1 MAANPEPAFLSKNEP
16 LSARVFENLVSKR
29 EQNAREL
36 SEALQQKTAISE
48 ILRAISNSPTNVQPI
63 LDTVAE
69 NAARLCNVTNA
80 EILQVE
86 GDELRLVAKH
96 GQHQIWPMGFKVP
109 ISRNYVVGRAVADRT
124 SVHVHDL
131 QAAETDFPR
140 GALYAKQYGHRTTF
154 ATPLMREGVAIGAIL
169 IRRLEV
175 RPLTDNQ
182 IELLKTFADQAA
194 IAIENVRLFNETQE
208 ALAHQTAS
216 ADILRVI
223 SRSPTDLR
231 PVFDAIVTTS
241 VKRLGCDIAIVQSCN
256 GGTYSP
262 QAMATPAGLTPVLG
276 PQVMPVDPDANFP
289 SRAIV
294 SKTMLHVRD
303 WSAIE
308 LPPHEQVRH
317 EQLGL
322 NSALYL
328 PLLRG
333 DACLGLLVLGNKR
346 ANAFNDKAIALAESF
361 RDQALI
367 AIENARLF
375 NEIQEKNRQVKE
387 QAKELAEWNAA
398 LETRVAEQV
407 TQLERFSKLEHELS
421 LAGEIQ
427 KSMLPRSIPR
437 LEGFEFSAAMIPAK
451 SVGGDFF
458 DFIPLGED
466 LLGIAVGDVS
476 DKGIPAALFMAMV
489 RSLLRAEAHPGRP
502 PKRVLRSVNRHLM
515 DMNDKEMFVTI
526 LFGILNRVTHQFHYA
541 RAGHEAPIFFDEQG
555 SIKRM
560 PKTNGQALGVFDEIA
575 LDEQTV
581 ELSKGSMLLLYSD
594 GIPET
599 PNRQNV
605 SFGHD
610 GLVRTVGQM
619 QGSSAQKVC
628 DELIKAAVK
637 HQEGS
642 LQHDDMTVVV
652 VRAV

>member
-1 MAANPEPAFLSKNEP
+1 MATNPKPGLASWGLTEIESHTILKRAVIHALPKDTIFVNNGYRNDFLYIVLEGRVKAFVIDSNGKEKDLSHHSTGDYFGGMGFGDGPLLASIMAVEPSRLLALPKSDLKAFLSQNQL
-16 LSARVFENLVSKR
+16 LSARVFENLVSKL

-36 SEALQQKTAISE
+36 SEAFQQKTAISE
-48 ILRAISNSPTNVQPI
+48 ILRAISSSPTNVQSI

-69 NAARLCNVTNA
+69 NAARLCEVTNA

-109 ISRNYVVGRAVADRT
+109 ISRNWVVGRAVTDRT
-124 SVHVHDL
+124 PVHVHDL
-131 QAAETDFPR
+131 QAAETDFPH
-140 GALYAKQYGHRTTF
+140 GAAYAKQYGHKTTF
-154 ATPLMREGVAIGAIL
+154 ATPLLREGVAIGAIL

-182 IELLKTFADQAA
+182 IALLKTFADQAA
-194 IAIENVRLFNETQE
+194 IAIENVRLFKE
-208 ALAHQTAS
+208 
-216 ADILRVI
+216 
-223 SRSPTDLR
+223 
-231 PVFDAIVTTS
+231 
-241 VKRLGCDIAIVQSCN
+241 
-256 GGTYSP
+256 
-262 QAMATPAGLTPVLG
+262 M
-276 PQVMPVDPDANFP
+276 
-289 SRAIV
+289 
-294 SKTMLHVRD
+294 
-303 WSAIE
+303 
-308 LPPHEQVRH
+308 
-317 EQLGL
+317 
-322 NSALYL
+322 
-328 PLLRG
+328 
-333 DACLGLLVLGNKR
+333 
-346 ANAFNDKAIALAESF
+346 
-361 RDQALI
+361 
-367 AIENARLF
+367 
-375 NEIQEKNRQVKE
+375 QEKSHKVEE
-387 QAKELAEWNAA
+387 QAKELTEWNAV

-407 TQLERFSKLEHELS
+407 AQLERLSKLEYELS
-421 LAGEIQ
+421 LASEIQ

-437 LEGFEFSAAMIPAK
+437 LEGYEFSAAMIPAK

-489 RSLLRAEAHPGRP
+489 HSLLRAEAHPGRS

-541 RAGHEAPIFFDEQG
+541 RAGHEAPIFFDKQG
-555 SIKRM
+555 YIRRM
-560 PKTNGQALGVFDEIA
+560 PKANGQLLGVFDEIA
-575 LDEQTV
+575 LDEQTI

-594 GIPET
+594 GIPEA

-605 SFGHD
+605 NFGYD

-619 QGSSAQKVC
+619 PGSSAQEVC
-628 DELIKAAVK
+628 DELIKAVVK
-637 HQEGS
+637 HQAGS